1 MVPEANTFRPKIL
14 VSLCDARNTRKS
26 EREREREMT
35 VFVSGHDRCF
45 SLSRFLQSHD
55 TGTIVLFPTSLCGGG
70 LALQPPVV
78 AVRALWIRSLQLTAV
93 QFRAESSAA
102 GLVKV
107 FVQMF
112 RVCAIHFFLA

>member
-1 MVPEANTFRPKIL
+1 M
-14 VSLCDARNTRKS
+14 
-26 EREREREMT
+26 RERERYVT
-35 VFVSGHDRCF
+35 VFVSGHDSSF
-45 SLSRFLQSHD
+45 IPSGSLQSHESK
-55 TGTIVLFPTSLCGGG
+55 TIWSLWTSLCEECRASQPSLCGGG

-112 RVCAIHFFLA
+112 RVCAIHFFLE